1 MKEQRVADDE
11 ERPRLLSWV
20 PKLAGRRVLVIGDLC
35 LDEYLIGRADR
46 LSREAPVPVLEFQQ
60 RFTVPG
66 AAANPALN
74 IVALGSRAVV
84 VGVVGDDEA
93 GFMLR
98 ERLMERGVDVEGI
111 VVDPTRPTTVKMRV
125 LAELS
130 LRFPQQIVRID
141 RQERR
146 PLGQRT
152 RRKLLAVLRDR
163 APEVDAVLFSDYRS
177 GVVDALMVR
186 ETLRL
191 SAAHGCL
198 VTADS
203 QGELR
208 KFRDLM
214 LVRCNR
220 EEAELALGRALRT
233 EEALERALRELQRRL
248 RAQGV
253 VVTLGGDG
261 MALVDAHG
269 AFDCFPAAN
278 RSEVFDTTGAGDT
291 VIAVLTLACAAGA
304 PLREAAQLANVAAG
318 IVVRR
323 LGNATPTAEEMVQ
336 ALGVA

>member
-1 MKEQRVADDE
+1 MAGQ
-11 ERPRLLSWV
+11 ERPVLASWV
-20 PKLAGRRVLVIGDLC
+20 PQLAGRRVVVLGDLC

-74 IVALGSRAVV
+74 IAALGSQAVV
-84 VGVVGDDEA
+84 IGVVGDDEA
-93 GFMLR
+93 GLVLR
-98 ERLMERGVDVEGI
+98 ESLAERGVDVGGI
-111 VVDPTRPTTVKMRV
+111 VVDATRPTTVKMRV

-130 LRFPQQIVRID
+130 LRFPQQMVRID
-141 RQERR
+141 RQDRR
-146 PLGQRT
+146 PIGERT
-152 RRKLLAVLRDR
+152 RRKLLAVLRDQVSQ
-163 APEVDAVLFSDYRS
+163 ADALLLSDYRS
-177 GVVDALMVR
+177 GVVDAVLVR
-186 ETLRL
+186 EALRL
-191 SAAHGCL
+191 SATNGCI

-208 KFRDLM
+208 KFRDLT

-220 EEAELALGRALRT
+220 EEAEMALRRALRS

-253 VVTLGGDG
+253 VVTLGSEG
-261 MALVDAHG
+261 MALVDERG
-269 AFDCFPAAN
+269 AFERFPAAN

-291 VIAVLTLACAAGA
+291 VIAVLTLARAAGA
-304 PLREAAQLANVAAG
+304 PLRVAAQLANVAAG

-323 LGNATPTAEEMVQ
+323 LGNATPTAEEMLQ